1 MKLRMAENSLFAI
14 LLRSPWWISL
24 VLAAIVALVARLAL
38 PADLFWFGAFG
49 GLPFVV
55 IAVMAARR
63 QWRAPSAA
71 QLARTAAQAQTL
83 AWRDFAAALE
93 AGWRRQGFDV
103 TRREG
108 GADFVL
114 RKGDTN
120 TLVSARRWK
129 AASLGLEPLRELQAA
144 LDAAELRHGAIVALG
159 DITPQAARYAADHG
173 IRVLGVAELAGLL
186 G

>member
-24 VLAAIVALVARLAL
+24 GLAAIVALVARLAL

-71 QLARTAAQAQTL
+71 QLARTA
-83 AWRDFAAALE
+83 
-93 AGWRRQGFDV
+93 
-103 TRREG
+103 
-108 GADFVL
+108 
-114 RKGDTN
+114 
-120 TLVSARRWK
+120 
-129 AASLGLEPLRELQAA
+129 
-144 LDAAELRHGAIVALG
+144 ELRPSAP
-159 DITPQAARYAADHG
+159 TTRPARTSWP
-173 IRVLGVAELAGLL
+173 VPPSV
-186 G
+186 